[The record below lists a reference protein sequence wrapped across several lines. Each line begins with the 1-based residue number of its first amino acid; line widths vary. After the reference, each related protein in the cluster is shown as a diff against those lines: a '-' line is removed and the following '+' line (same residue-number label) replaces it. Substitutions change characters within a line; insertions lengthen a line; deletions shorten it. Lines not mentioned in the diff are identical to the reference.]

1 MTLPASIWTPA
12 RIAELRRLFDEGLL
26 YDEIGER
33 MGLSKNTVIGKGRR
47 LGFEAR
53 VEITPQST
61 TLSRLD
67 ALNIFPPGSRCQF
80 PIGNPGSDGFH
91 FCGAKTIES
100 ADPYC
105 SDHRKVVCT
114 NMSAFGARSAAWTD
128 DRKMKQVADARRRGL
143 AERGDAAAKKKRL
156 LARAGG

>member
-1 MTLPASIWTPA
+1 MTAAASIWTPA
-12 RIAELRRLFDEGLL
+12 RVAELTELFADGLS
-26 YDEIGER
+26 YEDIGQR
-33 MGLSKNTVIGKGRR
+33 MGLTKNAVLGKAHR
-47 LGFEAR
+47 LGFEVR
-53 VEITPQST
+53 VEIAPQST

-91 FCGAKTIES
+91 FCGTKTIES

-105 SDHRKVVCT
+105 REHHKV
-114 NMSAFGARSAAWTD
+114 AFTRSTGSIEQRSAAWTD
-128 DRKMKQVADARRRGL
+128 ERKAEAR
-143 AERGDAAAKKKRL
+143 KRL